1 MNKIGK
7 IVSAEYQEQKER
19 IADTSK
25 TMKQFV
31 LLDDLRK
38 TMDMVHLE
46 DLEIKIDLAILKIY
60 EFEVIDE

>member
-1 MNKIGK
+1 MCK
-7 IVSAEYQEQKER
+7 KER

-60 EFEVIDE
+60 EFEITDE